1 MQELEI
7 KLQVPPHELAS
18 IDAAL
23 SQGQTHRRTRLRAA
37 YFDTA
42 QRHLARAGIALR
54 VRQEGRRRV
63 QTLKAAGDDALT
75 RFEHNVVIG
84 PQDAVDPARH
94 AGTSGGDRLLS
105 LLAETGLPLIE
116 TYRTDILRRTR
127 VLRVGRQQVELALDV
142 GHIVAGEQR
151 LPVCELEIELVE
163 GTPHVVLQ
171 TARRW
176 ARQHGL
182 WIDVRSKAERGDR
195 LARGEAIGAPARAA
209 SIELPAEATVG
220 QGWQAVVRASLRHLL
235 PNASELACPQAPAHT
250 ASLVEHVHQ
259 LRVGLRRFRA
269 AARLFQGWPGVPEM
283 QPLAQAAR
291 AVFQQLGA
299 ARDADV
305 IAALLTPV
313 WREAGLPP
321 CTWEADDNTSLA
333 QPLRAEPVQTLWLEL
348 MAGAYRELPTEGGVA
363 LKPLAAKRLK
373 RWHRDLAASVDRF
386 DAMEDAE
393 RHALRKRIKRMRYA
407 VDAVGSLFA
416 SKGVRKYVKA
426 LASAQQAFGDFND
439 VCTARLLLLG
449 RTDASS
455 LYALGWLTARREA
468 LLPACRDSLAALAEA
483 PKFWK

>member
-7 KLQVPPHELAS
+7 KLQVPPHELPAVE
-18 IDAAL
+18 AAL
-23 SQGQTHRRTRLRAA
+23 TRGQTQRRTRLRAA

-42 QRHLARAGIALR
+42 QRDLARAGIALR

-75 RFEHNVVIG
+75 RFEHNVVVG
-84 PQDAVDPARH
+84 PHDAVDPARH

-105 LLAETGLPLIE
+105 LLGEAGTPLVE

-127 VLRVGRQQVELALDV
+127 LLRVGRQQVELALDV
-142 GHIVAGEQR
+142 GHIIAGDRR

-163 GTPHVVLQ
+163 GTPHMVLQ

-176 ARQHGL
+176 GLRHGL

-195 LARGEAIGAPARAA
+195 LARGEAVGAPARAV
-209 SIELPAEATVG
+209 SIELPAGATVV
-220 QGWQAVVRASLRHLL
+220 QAWQAVERASLRHLL
-235 PNASELACPQAPAHT
+235 PNASELTCPQAV

-269 AARLFQGWPGVPEM
+269 AARFFQGWPGVPEL
-283 QPLAQAAR
+283 QPLADAAR

-305 IAALLTPV
+305 VTALLTPV
-313 WREAGLPP
+313 WHEAGLPP
-321 CTWEADDNTSLA
+321 CTWEAGEDTSLA
-333 QPLRAEPVQTLWLEL
+333 QRLRAAAVQTLWVDL
-348 MAGAYRELPTEGGVA
+348 MEGVYREPPTEGGTA

-407 VDAVGSLFA
+407 VDVVGSLFP
-416 SKGVRKYVKA
+416 SKAVRKYVKS
-426 LASAQQAFGDFND
+426 LAAAQQAFGDFND
-439 VCTARLLLLG
+439 VCTARLFLMG

-455 LYALGWLTARREA
+455 LYALGWLTARRAA